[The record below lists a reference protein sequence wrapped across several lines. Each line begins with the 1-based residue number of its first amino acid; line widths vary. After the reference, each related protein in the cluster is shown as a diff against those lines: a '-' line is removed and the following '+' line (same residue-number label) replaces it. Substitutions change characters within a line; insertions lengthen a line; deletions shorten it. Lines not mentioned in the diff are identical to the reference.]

1 MQKILVSS
9 CLLGEPVRYDGSSA
23 PCEHPV
29 LTRWLAERRIIPCC
43 PEIAG
48 GLGTP
53 RAPVELIRGDGGALL
68 EGRSQ
73 ALGRDGQDTT
83 LPFREGALA
92 ALSLCRCL
100 DIRLAVLKERSPSCG
115 SNWIHDGSFTG
126 KLIPGEGVTT
136 ALLRRHGIE
145 VFSEAQW
152 ELALE
157 RCSQFEGP
165 PLSCPPTVFIE

>member
-1 MQKILVSS
+1 MQKVLVSS
-9 CLLGEPVRYDGSSA
+9 CLLGEPVRYDGCPA

-29 LTRWLAERRIIPCC
+29 LIRWLAEGRIVPCC

-53 RAPVELIRGDGGALL
+53 RAPVELTSGDGGALL

-73 ALGRDGQDTT
+73 ALGLDGKDAT
-83 LPFREGALA
+83 LPFLEGALA
-92 ALSLCRCL
+92 ALALCRRL
-100 DIRLAVLKERSPSCG
+100 DIRLAVLKERSPTCG
-115 SNWIHDGSFTG
+115 SSCIHDGTFTG
-126 KLIPGEGVTT
+126 KLVPGEGVTT

-157 RCSQFEGP
+157 RCFRLEGP
-165 PLSCPPTVFIE
+165 PLSCPPPAFIE